1 MPETETLSDRVSQLS
16 PAKRALMERWKRG
29 EFAGVGGARTIP
41 PRPRNEPLPQSFAQQ
56 RLWFLDQLV
65 PGSPAYNMPTGV
77 RLSGALDAR
86 ALGAALGEVVRRHE
100 ALRTTFGTHGDLP
113 VQLVRPNLEV
123 GLPTLDLSAL
133 PEREREAE
141 SLRLAREEANRPF
154 DLTKGPLL
162 RATLVRLADEE
173 HLLLLTTHH
182 IISDGWSIGILV
194 REIAEL
200 YEAFLTGAPSPL
212 AELPIQYGDYAAW
225 ERKRFQGGALDEQ
238 LAYWKRRLDGAPT
251 VLDLPTD
258 FPRPP
263 VQTFRG
269 ASHSFFLPRALYEAV
284 QSLCQREGVTPFMA
298 LLAAFEVLLYRYS
311 GQRDMLVGTPVANR
325 QHVETEGLVGCFA
338 NTLVLRGELSDA
350 QTFGELLRATRATA
364 LEAFAHQDV
373 PFEHLVD
380 ELQAQRDMSRNPL
393 FQVMFVLQNAPMGE
407 MRLRGLTLDLLKA
420 DNRTAKFDLWLSVTE
435 GDEQPFVTMQFNTDL
450 YRRDTV
456 ERMCGHYLRL
466 LEAFTARPDLR
477 LSEAPLMSDAE
488 RAQVVEGWNDT
499 RVEYPP
505 HLTLHELFEA
515 QAERTPDA
523 VAVVS
528 EAGRLTYAELDR
540 RANGLA
546 RRLVR
551 LGVGP
556 EVLVGV
562 LMERSSEMVVALL
575 GILKAGGA
583 YVPLDPD
590 YPQERTA
597 FVLEDTRLR
606 VILTQ
611 THLEGQAP
619 PTGARVIS
627 LDAELDSLAE
637 EGAGESDAPHA
648 RTGGADNL
656 AYVIYTSGS
665 TGRPKGVM
673 VAHRG
678 VCNRLLWMQDEYRL
692 DETDVVL
699 QKTPF
704 SFDVSVWEFFWPLM
718 TGARLVMARP
728 GGHRDAAY
736 LTEVVRREGVTTM
749 HFVPPM
755 LRLFV
760 EEPSFQDCAGLRRV
774 VCSGEALPAEFQKR
788 FFAASHAGLHNLY
801 GPTEASVDVTFW
813 ACERESDSHTV
824 PIGRPVA
831 NTQIYL
837 LDRHLRPV
845 PAGVPAELY
854 IGGVQLARGYLN
866 RPELTAERFI
876 PDPFSSEPGA
886 RLYRTG
892 DLARYLPE
900 GQIEFLGRTDDQ
912 VKIRGLRIEPGEIEA
927 ALREH
932 PAVEDV
938 VVLAREDTPGEKRL
952 AAYLVLCEG
961 AEAAG
966 DAADERPARGSLGAE
981 RVAEWERVFEDA
993 YADESGGTDATFN
1006 ITSWNSSYTG
1016 EPIPSEEM
1024 REWVEGTVGRVL
1036 ARRPARVLEVGCG
1049 TGLLLFR
1056 IAPHCAEY
1064 CGTDI
1069 SQAALDYVA
1078 RHWNGA
1084 AAPPRLLRRSAD
1096 DFEGIEPGT
1105 FDAVILNS
1113 VAQYFPGAAYLAR
1126 VLEQAVEAVADGGF
1140 VFVGD
1145 VRSLPLLE
1153 AFHAGVELVHA
1164 PDELSVEHF
1173 RQRVKR
1179 RVAQERELALDP
1191 AFFKALAAGLP
1202 RISRVEASPR
1212 RGRFDNEMTRYRY
1225 DVVLRVGRE
1234 RDAQAPPR
1242 SLDWQRERLTLEGLS
1257 RRFVEG
1263 RPAPLAARRVPDAR
1277 VEQDLRVLSLMSG
1290 PGAPATVGDLRRLL
1304 REESRAGVHP
1314 EDVWRLAEELSCEVE
1329 VLCASDADARGRFD
1343 AVLSDASEDVARDA
1357 FAEPTGTEET
1367 RPDVSLAAYANNPLG
1382 DRLAREF
1389 VPALRA
1395 KLKAE
1400 LPEYMMPSAFV
1411 VLSSLPL
1418 LPNGKVNRAALPAPV
1433 VAAESP
1439 DEFVAPSTETERVL
1453 AEVWAASLGLER
1465 VSVRSNFFELGGD
1478 SIGIIQIVARVNA
1491 AGLRL
1496 TTKQMFQS
1504 PTVAELAAAIDAGRA
1519 DAPHEVER
1527 AGPFALT
1534 PGQRRFF
1541 ERAPR
1546 HPDLWGEAFV
1556 VEVPGDFGPAAEE
1569 ILRQVAERHEAL
1581 RLRFEEDGGWKPA
1594 YRQGEES
1601 LPVTRVAAQDRADET
1616 EGRALESAAVELRAG
1631 LSLSEG
1637 PLMRAA
1643 FFEPVDGASARLLL
1657 VAHQLIAGERS
1668 WRVLLEDLEVAYRR
1682 TALREAAEFP
1692 ARSDSPRRWA
1702 EWLAEREQ
1710 KLEGLREC
1718 ERRLASDASAALA
1731 LPADCA
1737 DEETADLNTEAAS
1750 ARVSVSLSREE
1761 TEALFGVAGE
1771 AYGTSADEL
1780 LLAALALTL
1789 SDWTGGGA
1797 VLIDV
1802 EEDARERPDARL
1814 DLSRTVGR
1822 FDVVYPLLLE
1832 AGGAARIEETVKGVK
1847 ERVRSASGQGLS
1859 YEQLRH
1865 GGDGRAS
1872 RLPTAAQLKYRAV
1885 GTAPPPDAA
1894 TLRGEA
1900 LRLPPAEP
1908 KAPRP
1913 YLIEVNPLVA
1923 AGRLRVEWEY
1933 GARVHRGATVERLAE
1948 AFREHLSAVVRHCS
1962 TPGRRGY
1969 TPSDFP
1975 LARLDQRQLDRLFA
1989 GAGHLEDLYPLAP
2002 MQRYMAHRHR
2012 HQHVP
2017 GLYVI
2022 HMVTPLRNL
2031 RLNVEAF
2038 ERAFQ
2043 TVVARHAALR
2053 TSFVLDGLDTPM
2065 QAVWSHVGVPV
2076 ERHDWRGLDGDEQQR
2091 RIGEYVRE
2099 ARRRG
2104 IDLSAAPQM
2113 KLTLIRTE
2121 EDTYEFVWIFNYMI
2135 QEGWSYPLILKDFFA
2150 CYDAYA
2156 RGAEPELHEPGR
2168 YRDYAEWLSRQTLDG
2183 AAAFWRETLRGFD
2196 APTPLVESLPDNRTR
2211 PGDAYVQHKMVVSLA
2226 TTTALRALARR
2237 HQLTLH
2243 SVVQGAWALLLSA
2256 YTGERDVVFG
2266 SVSSGRPAELA
2277 GVENIVGSLNNLL
2290 PVRLRLR
2297 PEQALTAWLKELQAA
2312 QVEQRQY
2319 EHTSL
2324 LDVLEWC
2331 GLPKERLLFD
2341 SYLVFENYPFDESV
2355 LEHGRNWNLQ
2365 VSSAITQTEH
2375 PLRVQIWPL
2384 PASPMLI
2391 LTSYYPGK
2399 VGAEATGRLMEDFRK
2414 VLERVAAA
2422 GAEQTLGDLL
2432 RGGGA

>member
-1 MPETETLSDRVSQLS
+1 
-16 PAKRALMERWKRG
+16 MERWKRG
-29 EFAGVGGARTIP
+29 EFAGAGGARTIP
-41 PRPRNEPLPQSFAQQ
+41 PRPRHEPLPQSFAQQ

-65 PGSPAYNMPTGV
+65 PGSPAYNMPMGV

-86 ALGAALGEVVRRHE
+86 ALGAALNEVVRRHE
-100 ALRTTFGTHGDLP
+100 APRTTFGTHGGLP
-113 VQLVRPNLEV
+113 VQFILPSLEV
-123 GLPTLDLSAL
+123 GLPTIDLGAL
-133 PEREREAE
+133 PEQERETE
-141 SLRLAREEANRPF
+141 SLRLARDEANRPF
-154 DLTKGPLL
+154 DLTTGPLL
-162 RATLVRLADEE
+162 RAMLVRLAEQE
-173 HLLLLTTHH
+173 HILLLTTHH
-182 IISDGWSIGILV
+182 IISDGWSVGILM
-194 REIAEL
+194 REMAEL
-200 YEAFLTGAPSPL
+200 YEAFLTSAPSPL

-225 ERKRFQGGALDEQ
+225 ERKRFQSGVLDEQ
-238 LAYWKRRLDGAPT
+238 LLYWKRRLDGAPT
-251 VLDLPTD
+251 ILDLPTD

-269 ASHSFFLPRALYEAV
+269 ASHSFFLPRALHEAV
-284 QSLCQREGVTPFMA
+284 QSLCQRERVTPFMM
-298 LLAAFEVLLYRYS
+298 LLAAFEALLYRYS
-311 GQRDMLVGTPVANR
+311 GQRELLVGTPVANR
-325 QHVETEGLVGCFA
+325 QYVETEGLIGCFA
-338 NTLVLRGELSDA
+338 NTLVLRGDLSDA
-350 QTFGELLRATRATA
+350 QAFGELLHTTRTTA

-393 FQVMFVLQNAPMGE
+393 FQVMFVLQNAPLGE
-407 MRLRGLTLDLLKA
+407 MRLRGLTLDLVKA
-420 DNRTAKFDLWLSVTE
+420 DNRTAKFDLWLSITE
-435 GDEQPFVTMQFNTDL
+435 GDEPFITIQFNTDL
-450 YRRDTV
+450 YRRGTI
-456 ERMCGHYLRL
+456 ERLGGHYLRL

-477 LSEAPLMSDAE
+477 LPEAPLMSDAE
-488 RAQVVEGWNDT
+488 RAQVVKGWNDT
-499 RVEYPP
+499 SVEYPQ

-515 QAERTPDA
+515 QVKRTPDA

-528 EAGRLTYAELDR
+528 EVGRLTYAELDR
-540 RANGLA
+540 KANGLA

-556 EVLVGV
+556 DVPVCV
-562 LMERSSEMVVALL
+562 LMERSLEMVVALL
-575 GILKAGGA
+575 GIFKAGGA

-590 YPQERTA
+590 YPQDRLA
-597 FVLEDTRLR
+597 FVLEDTRSGVL
-606 VILTQ
+606 LTQ
-611 THLEGQAP
+611 SHLAGQTP
-619 PTGARVIS
+619 PTDARVIN
-627 LDAELDSLAE
+627 LDAELDSLA
-637 EGAGESDAPHA
+637 GESHDPLPL
-648 RTGGADNL
+648 RGGADNL
-656 AYVIYTSGS
+656 TYIIYTSGS

-678 VCNRLLWMQDEYRL
+678 VCNRLLWMQDAYEL
-692 DETDVVL
+692 GETDVVL

-718 TGARLVMARP
+718 TGARLVMALP

-736 LTEVVRREGVTTM
+736 LAEVVRRESVTTM

-760 EEPSFQDCAGLRRV
+760 EEPSFRDCDSLRRV
-774 VCSGEALPAEFQKR
+774 VCSGEALPVEFQKR
-788 FFAASHAGLHNLY
+788 FFAASGAELHNLY

-813 ACERESDSHTV
+813 ACEREPGSHTI

-866 RPELTAERFI
+866 RPELTAGRFI
-876 PDPFSSEPGA
+876 PDPFSVEPGA

-892 DLARYLPE
+892 DLARYLSE

-927 ALREH
+927 ALRQH

-938 VVLAREDTPGEKRL
+938 VVLAREDTPGERRL
-952 AAYLVLCEG
+952 AAYLVLGES
-961 AEAAG
+961 AEAPG
-966 DAADERPARGSLGAE
+966 DVEDERPARGRLGGE
-981 RVAEWERVFEDA
+981 RVSEWERVFDEA
-993 YADESGGTDATFN
+993 YADESSVTDSTFN

-1016 EPIPSEEM
+1016 EPIPTEEM
-1024 REWVEGTVGRVL
+1024 REWVDTTVERIL
-1036 ARRPARVLEVGCG
+1036 SLRPRRILEIGCG
-1049 TGLLLFR
+1049 TGLILFR

-1064 CGTDI
+1064 WGTDI
-1069 SQAALDYVA
+1069 SPAALDYVT
-1078 RHWNGA
+1078 RCWKGLE
-1084 AAPPRLLRRSAD
+1084 PPRLLRRRAD
-1096 DFEGIEPGT
+1096 DFMGIEPET

-1113 VAQYFPGAAYLAR
+1113 VVQYFPGAAYLAR
-1126 VLEQAVEAVADGGF
+1126 VLEQAAETVTDGGF
-1140 VFVGD
+1140 IFVGD
-1145 VRSLPLLE
+1145 VRSLSLLE
-1153 AFHAGVELVHA
+1153 AFQAGVELGHA
-1164 PDELSVEHF
+1164 PDELSLEHF

-1191 AFFKALAAGLP
+1191 AFFRALAGVLP
-1202 RISRVEASPR
+1202 RINRVEAYPR

-1225 DVVLRVGRE
+1225 DVVLRIGHG
-1234 RDAQAPPR
+1234 RDAQAAPPR
-1242 SLDWQRERLTLEGLS
+1242 LDWQRERLTLESLS
-1257 RRFVEG
+1257 RRFVDS
-1263 RPAPLAARRVPDAR
+1263 RPAPLAACRVPDAR
-1277 VEQDLRVLSLMSG
+1277 VERDLRALSLMEG
-1290 PGAPATVGDLRRLL
+1290 PNAPATVGDLKRLL
-1304 REESRAGVHP
+1304 GEENWVGIHP
-1314 EDVWRLAEELSCEVE
+1314 QDVWHLAHDLSCEVE
-1329 VLCASDADARGRFD
+1329 VLCTSEAAARGCFD
-1343 AVLSDASEDVARDA
+1343 AVLSDVSEDGARGA
-1357 FAEPTGTEET
+1357 FAAWEAPEET
-1367 RPDVSLAAYANNPLG
+1367 RADVSLAAYANNPLG

-1400 LPEYMMPSAFV
+1400 LPEYMMPAAFV

-1433 VAAESP
+1433 VAAELSGEFIAP
-1439 DEFVAPSTETERVL
+1439 DTETERVL

-1465 VSVRSNFFELGGD
+1465 VSVNSNFFELGGD

-1496 TTKQMFQS
+1496 TTKQMFES
-1504 PTVAELAAAIDAGRA
+1504 PTVAELAAVIDAGRA
-1519 DAPHEVER
+1519 DAPHEVEHD
-1527 AGPFALT
+1527 GPVALT

-1556 VEVPGDFGPAAEE
+1556 MEVPRDFGPASEE
-1569 ILRQVAERHEAL
+1569 ILHQVAARHEALSL
-1581 RLRFEEDGGWKPA
+1581 RLRFEDGGRKPA
-1594 YRQGEES
+1594 YQRGEES
-1601 LPVTRVAAQDRADET
+1601 IPLTRIAGREAVAVDDGHAIESVAA
-1616 EGRALESAAVELRAG
+1616 GLRAG

-1643 FFEPVDGASARLLL
+1643 FFEPVDGAHARLLL
-1657 VAHQLIAGERS
+1657 VAHSLIAGECS

-1682 TALREAAEFP
+1682 TVLGAAVEFHP
-1692 ARSDSPRRWA
+1692 RSNSPQRWS
-1702 EWLAEREQ
+1702 EWLAEQERN
-1710 KLEGLREC
+1710 LEGRREPEC
-1718 ERRLASDASAALA
+1718 QLAPDAEAAHA
-1731 LPADCA
+1731 LPIDYA
-1737 DEETADLNTEAAS
+1737 DETAGAHTEDAAR
-1750 ARVSVSLSREE
+1750 RVSRSLSREE
-1761 TEALFGVAGE
+1761 TAALLGGASN
-1771 AYGTSADEL
+1771 AYGTTADEL

-1789 SDWTGGGA
+1789 SDWVEGGA
-1797 VLIDV
+1797 VPIDV
-1802 EEDARERPDARL
+1802 EEDARGKPDARL
-1814 DLSRTVGR
+1814 NLSRTVGR
-1822 FDVVYPLLLE
+1822 FDLVYPLRLE
-1832 AGGAARIEETVKGVK
+1832 AGGAAQIAETVKGVK
-1847 ERVRSASGQGLS
+1847 ECVRRASPQGLS
-1859 YEQLRH
+1859 SELLRV
-1865 GGDGRAS
+1865 GDERAR
-1872 RLPTAAQLKYRAV
+1872 RLPTPAQLKYRAI
-1885 GTAPPPDAA
+1885 GAA
-1894 TLRGEA
+1894 SPSGSATWRGEA

-1908 KAPRP
+1908 QALRP
-1913 YLIEVNPLVA
+1913 YVIEVKPCLA
-1923 AGRLRVEWEY
+1923 DGRLCVEWEY
-1933 GARVHRGATVERLAE
+1933 DAHVHLSATVEKLAE
-1948 AFREHLSAVVRHCS
+1948 AFREHLKAVVGHCL

-1975 LARLDQRQLDRLFA
+1975 LAQLDQRQLDHLFS
-1989 GAGHLEDLYPLAP
+1989 GTGHLEDLYPLAP

-2038 ERAFQ
+2038 ERAWAK
-2043 TVVARHAALR
+2043 VVARHAALR
-2053 TSFVLDGLDTPM
+2053 TTFVLDGLDTPM
-2065 QAVWSHVGVPV
+2065 QAVWSQVSVPV
-2076 ERHDWRGLDGDEQQR
+2076 EQHDWRGLDGDEQQR

-2113 KLTLIRTE
+2113 KLTLFRTE

-2156 RGAEPELHEPGR
+2156 RDAEPALHEPGR
-2168 YRDYAEWLSRQTLDG
+2168 YRDYAAWLRRQTLDG
-2183 AAAFWRETLRGFD
+2183 AEAFWRGMLRGFD
-2196 APTPLVESLPDNRTR
+2196 APTPLVESLADNRTQA
-2211 PGDAYVQHKMVVSLA
+2211 GDAYVQHKMVISLA
-2226 TTTALRALARR
+2226 TTTALRSLARR

-2243 SVVQGAWALLLSA
+2243 SVVQGAWALLLSVR
-2256 YTGERDVVFG
+2256 TGERDVVFG

-2277 GVENIVGSLNNLL
+2277 EVESIVGSLNNLL
-2290 PVRLRLR
+2290 PVRLHLR
-2297 PEQALTAWLKELQAA
+2297 PEQALTSWLKELQAA

-2319 EHTSL
+2319 EHSSL
-2324 LDVLEWC
+2324 LDVLDWC

-2391 LTSYYPGK
+2391 LTSYYPSR
-2399 VGAEATGRLMEDFRK
+2399 VGPEAVERLMEDFRR
-2414 VLERVAAA
+2414 VLDRVAA
-2422 GAEQTLGDLL
+2422 GTDQTLGDLF
-2432 RGGGA
+2432 RGMGA

>member
-1 MPETETLSDRVSQLS
+1 MPETETLSERVSQLS
-16 PAKRALMERWKRG
+16 PAKRALMERFKRG
-29 EFAGVGGARTIP
+29 EFSGVGGARTIP

-65 PGSPAYNMPTGV
+65 PGSPAYNMATGV
-77 RLSGALDAR
+77 RLKGALDAR
-86 ALGAALGEVVRRHE
+86 ALGAALAEVVRRHE
-100 ALRTTFGTHGDLP
+100 ALRTTFGTHGGLP
-113 VQLVRPNLEV
+113 VQLVQPSLEV
-123 GLPTLDLSAL
+123 GPPTVDLSAL
-133 PEREREAE
+133 PEQEREAE
-141 SLRLAREEANRPF
+141 SQRLAREEANRPF
-154 DLTKGPLL
+154 DLTGGPLL
-162 RATLVRLADEE
+162 RAALVRLAEQE
-173 HLLLLTTHH
+173 HILLLTTHH

-200 YEAFLTGAPSPL
+200 YEAFLAGASSPL

-238 LAYWKRRLDGAPT
+238 LAYWKRRLEGAPT
-251 VLDLPTD
+251 ILDLPTD

-269 ASHSFFLPRALYEAV
+269 ASHSFFLPRTLYESV
-284 QSLCQREGVTPFMA
+284 QSLCRREGVTPFMA
-298 LLAAFEVLLYRYS
+298 LLAAFEVMLYRYS

-350 QTFGELLRATRATA
+350 QTFAELLRATRTTA

-373 PFEHLVD
+373 PFEHLVN

-393 FQVMFVLQNAPMGE
+393 FQVMFVLQNTPMGE

-420 DNRTAKFDLWLSVTE
+420 DNRTAKFDLWLSITE
-435 GDEQPFVTMQFNTDL
+435 GDEPFVTMQFNTDL

-456 ERMCGHYLRL
+456 ERMCVHYLRL
-466 LEAFTARPDLR
+466 LEAFAARPGLR

-505 HLTLHELFEA
+505 HPTLHELFEA
-515 QAERTPDA
+515 QARRTPDA
-523 VAVVS
+523 IAVVS
-528 EAGRLTYAELDR
+528 QAGRMTYAELDR
-540 RANGLA
+540 RADGLA

-556 EVLVGV
+556 DVLVGV
-562 LMERSSEMVVALL
+562 LMERSLEMVVALL

-590 YPQERTA
+590 YPKDRTA

-606 VILTQ
+606 ILLTQ
-611 THLEGQAP
+611 SHLAERK
-619 PTGARVIS
+619 PTTDVRVIN
-627 LDAELDSLAE
+627 LDAELDALAE
-637 EGAGESDAPHA
+637 EGAGEGDAPSV
-648 RTGGADNL
+648 RRGGADSL

-678 VCNRLLWMQDEYRL
+678 VCNRLLWMQEEYRL
-692 DETDVVL
+692 DATDVVL
-699 QKTPF
+699 QKTPY

-718 TGARLVMARP
+718 TGARLVMALP

-760 EEPSFQDCAGLRRV
+760 EEPTFRDCASLRRV
-774 VCSGEALPAEFQKR
+774 VCSGEALPVEFQKR
-788 FFAASHAGLHNLY
+788 FFAASRAELHNLY

-813 ACERESDSHTV
+813 ACERETDSHTV

-837 LDRHLRPV
+837 LDRHLQPV

-876 PDPFSSEPGA
+876 PDPFSRAPGA

-892 DLARYLPE
+892 DLARYLAE

-938 VVLAREDTPGEKRL
+938 VVLAREDAPGEKRL
-952 AAYLVLCEG
+952 AAYLVLDES

-966 DAADERPARGSLGAE
+966 DAEDEKQSSVPLGAE
-981 RVAEWERVFEDA
+981 RVAEWERVFDDA
-993 YADESGGTDATFN
+993 YADESGATDPTFN

-1016 EPIPSEEM
+1016 EPIPAEEM
-1024 REWVEGTVGRVL
+1024 REWVEQTVGHIL
-1036 ARRPARVLEVGCG
+1036 ARRPARVLEIGCG

-1078 RHWNGA
+1078 RHWNREA
-1084 AAPPRLLRRSAD
+1084 SPPPRLLRRNAAD
-1096 DFEGIEPGT
+1096 FDGIEPGT
-1105 FDAVILNS
+1105 FDAVVLNS

-1126 VLEQAVEAVADGGF
+1126 VLERAVAAVADGGF

-1153 AFHAGVELVHA
+1153 AFHAGVELCHA
-1164 PDELSVEHF
+1164 PNELSLEHF
-1173 RQRVKR
+1173 RQRVRR

-1191 AFFKALAAGLP
+1191 AFFDALAGVVP
-1202 RISRVEASPR
+1202 RISRVEARPK

-1225 DVVLRVGRE
+1225 DVVLRVGRV
-1234 RDAQAPPR
+1234 RDAEEPPR
-1242 SLDWQRERLTLEGLS
+1242 SLDWQRERLMLEDFGG
-1257 RRFVEG
+1257 RFVES
-1263 RPAPLAARRVPDAR
+1263 RPSALAARRVPDAR
-1277 VEQDLRVLSLMSG
+1277 VERDLRALSLSDG
-1290 PGAPATVGDLRRLL
+1290 SGAPPTVGDLKRRLH
-1304 REESRAGVHP
+1304 EESRVGVHP
-1314 EDVWRLAEELSCEVE
+1314 EDVWRLADELSCEVE
-1329 VLCASDADARGRFD
+1329 LLCPTDADALGCFD
-1343 AVLSDASEDVARDA
+1343 AVLFDVAEVGA
-1357 FAEPTGTEET
+1357 SGGFADTKTPEEM
-1367 RPDVSLAAYANNPLG
+1367 RSDVSLGAYANNPLG

-1389 VPALRA
+1389 VPALRS

-1418 LPNGKVNRAALPAPV
+1418 LPNGKVNRAALPAPI
-1433 VAAESP
+1433 VAAEAP
-1439 DEFVAPSTETERVL
+1439 DEFVAPSTETERLL

-1504 PTVAELAAAIDAGRA
+1504 PTVAELAAAIDAERA
-1519 DAPHEVER
+1519 DMSHEVER
-1527 AGPFALT
+1527 DGPVALT

-1546 HPDLWGEAFV
+1546 HPDLWGDAFV
-1556 VEVPGDFGPAAEE
+1556 FDVPRDFGPASEE
-1569 ILRQVAERHEAL
+1569 ILREVAERHEAL
-1581 RLRFEEDGGWKPA
+1581 RLRLRFEDGGWKPS
-1594 YRQGEES
+1594 YRQGAES
-1601 LPVTRVAAQDRADET
+1601 IPVTHIAEQDLADGEC
-1616 EGRALESAAVELRAG
+1616 RSLESAAVELRAS

-1643 FFEPVDGASARLLL
+1643 FFEPADGERARLLL
-1657 VAHQLIAGERS
+1657 VAHRLVADERS
-1668 WRVLLEDLEVAYRR
+1668 WRVLSEDLEVAYRR
-1682 TALREAAEFP
+1682 AALREAVEFN
-1692 ARSDSPRRWA
+1692 ARCDSPRRWS
-1702 EWLAEREQ
+1702 ELLAGQEQ
-1710 KLEGLREC
+1710 KLGRLREY
-1718 ERRLASDASAALA
+1718 ESQHAPDAAETRA

-1737 DEETADLNTEAAS
+1737 DDETVNFNTEAE
-1750 ARVSVSLSREE
+1750 ARRVTVTLSREE
-1761 TEALFGVAGE
+1761 TEALFVGAND

-1789 SDWTGGGA
+1789 SEWTGGGA

-1802 EEDARERPDARL
+1802 EEDAREKTGARL

-1822 FDVVYPLLLE
+1822 FDVVYSLRLE
-1832 AGGAARIEETVKGVK
+1832 AGGAERIEETVKSVK
-1847 ERVRSASGQGLS
+1847 ERVRGASRHGLS
-1859 YEQLRH
+1859 YE
-1865 GGDGRAS
+1865 
-1872 RLPTAAQLKYRAV
+1872 LPPTTAQLKYRAV
-1885 GTAPPPDAA
+1885 GASDVKEPSDSA

-1900 LRLPPAEP
+1900 LCLPPAE
-1908 KAPRP
+1908 AQARRP
-1913 YLIEVNPLVA
+1913 YLIEVNPVLA
-1923 AGRLRVEWEY
+1923 DGLLRVEWEY

-1948 AFREHLSAVVRHCS
+1948 AFREYLKAVVGHCS

-1975 LARLDQRQLDRLFA
+1975 LARLDQPSLDRLFA
-1989 GAGHLEDLYPLAP
+1989 GVGHLEDLYPLAP

-2065 QAVWSHVGVPV
+2065 QAVWSRVSVPV
-2076 ERHDWRGLDGDEQQR
+2076 EQHDWRGLDGEEQQR

-2113 KLTLIRTE
+2113 KLTLFRTE

-2156 RGAEPELHEPGR
+2156 RGAEPELHEPGL
-2168 YRDYAEWLSRQTLDG
+2168 YHDYAAWLRGQTLDG
-2183 AAAFWRETLRGFD
+2183 AEAYWQETLCGFD

-2211 PGDAYVQHKMVVSLA
+2211 PGDEYVQHEMIVSLA

-2243 SVVQGAWALLLSA
+2243 SVVQGAWGLLLSS

-2297 PEQALTAWLKELQAA
+2297 EGQPLTSWLKELQAA

-2391 LTSYYPGK
+2391 LTSYYPSK
-2399 VGAEATGRLMEDFRK
+2399 VSPEATERLMEDFRK
-2414 VLERVAAA
+2414 VLERMAA
-2422 GAEQTLGDLL
+2422 GTEQTLGDLL
-2432 RGGGA
+2432 RGAGE

>member
-1 MPETETLSDRVSQLS
+1 MSETETLSERVSQLS

-41 PRPRNEPLPQSFAQQ
+41 PRPRHEPLPQSFAQQ

-65 PGSPAYNMPTGV
+65 SGSPAYNMPTGV
-77 RLSGALDAR
+77 RLNGALDAR
-86 ALGAALGEVVRRHE
+86 ALGAALDEVTRRHE

-113 VQLVRPNLEV
+113 VQFVRPSLEV
-123 GLPTLDLSAL
+123 GLPVIDLSAR
-133 PEREREAE
+133 PEQEREAE

-154 DLTKGPLL
+154 DLTTGPLL
-162 RATLVRLADEE
+162 RATLLRLAEEE
-173 HLLLLTTHH
+173 HILLLTTHH

-200 YEAFLTGAPSPL
+200 YEAFLTSAPSPL

-225 ERKRFQGGALDEQ
+225 ERKRFQSGLLDEQ
-238 LAYWKRRLDGAPT
+238 LAYWKQRLGGAPAI
-251 VLDLPTD
+251 LDLPTD

-298 LLAAFEVLLYRYS
+298 LLAAFEVLLSRYS
-311 GQRDMLVGTPVANR
+311 GQRDLLVGTPVANR

-350 QTFGELLRATRATA
+350 QTFAALLRATRTSA

-393 FQVMFVLQNAPMGE
+393 FQVMFVLQNAPIGE

-420 DNRTAKFDLWLSVTE
+420 DNRTAKFDLWLSITE
-435 GDEQPFVTMQFNTDL
+435 GDEPFITMQFNTDL

-456 ERMCGHYLRL
+456 ERMGGHYLRL
-466 LEAFTARPDLR
+466 LEAFIARPDLR
-477 LSEAPLMSDAE
+477 LCEAPLMSDAE
-488 RAQVVEGWNDT
+488 QTRIIEDWNDT
-499 RVEYPP
+499 RVAYPA

-515 QAERTPDA
+515 QVKRTPNA

-528 EAGRLTYAELDR
+528 EAGCLTYAELDR

-546 RRLVR
+546 HRLVH
-551 LGVGP
+551 LGVGRD
-556 EVLVGV
+556 VLVGV
-562 LMERSSEMVVALL
+562 LMERSLEMVVALF

-590 YPQERTA
+590 YPKDRTA
-597 FVLEDTRLR
+597 FVLADTRLS
-606 VILTQ
+606 VLLAQSHLAAQ
-611 THLEGQAP
+611 TP
-619 PTGARVIS
+619 PTGARIIN
-627 LDAELDSLAE
+627 LDAECDSFAV
-637 EGAGESDAPHA
+637 ESDEPPP
-648 RTGGADNL
+648 RRGGADNL

-678 VCNRLLWMQDEYRL
+678 VCNRLLWMQDEYEL
-692 DETDVVL
+692 CETDVVL
-699 QKTPF
+699 QKTPL
-704 SFDVSVWEFFWPLM
+704 SFDVSVWEFFWPLLM
-718 TGARLVMARP
+718 GARLVMALP

-736 LTEVVRREGVTTM
+736 LCEVVRREGVTTM

-760 EEPSFQDCAGLRRV
+760 EEPSFRDGASLRRV
-774 VCSGEALPAEFQKR
+774 VCSGEALPVEFQKR
-788 FFAASHAGLHNLY
+788 FFAASDAELHNLY

-813 ACERESDSHTV
+813 ACERETDSHIV

-837 LDRHLRPV
+837 LDRYLQPV

-876 PDPFSSEPGA
+876 PDPFSTEPGA

-892 DLARYLPE
+892 DLARYLHE
-900 GQIEFLGRTDDQ
+900 GQIEFLRRTDDQ

-932 PAVEDV
+932 QAVKDV

-952 AAYLVLCEG
+952 VAYLVLGEG
-961 AEAAG
+961 E
-966 DAADERPARGSLGAE
+966 DERPAGGRLDDE
-981 RVAEWERVFEDA
+981 RVAEWERVFEHA
-993 YADESGGTDATFN
+993 YADESGVTDATFN

-1016 EPIPSEEM
+1016 EPIPAAEM
-1024 REWVEGTVGRVL
+1024 REWVEQTVERIRHL
-1036 ARRPARVLEVGCG
+1036 HPRRVLEIGCG

-1069 SQAALDYVA
+1069 SQAALDYIT
-1078 RHWNGA
+1078 RRWHGS
-1084 AAPPRLLRRSAD
+1084 APPRLLRRSAD
-1096 DFEGIEPGT
+1096 DFKSIEPET
-1105 FDAVILNS
+1105 FDTVILNS
-1113 VAQYFPGAAYLAR
+1113 VTQYFPGADYLAR
-1126 VLEQAVEAVADGGF
+1126 VLEQAVASVADGGF

-1145 VRSLPLLE
+1145 VRSLPLVE
-1153 AFHAGVELVHA
+1153 AFHAGVELSHA
-1164 PDELSVEHF
+1164 PDELSLEHF
-1173 RQRVKR
+1173 RKRVSR

-1191 AFFKALAAGLP
+1191 AFFHALAGVVP
-1202 RISRVEASPR
+1202 RISRVEARPK

-1225 DVVLRVGRE
+1225 DVVLSVGRVRAAE
-1234 RDAQAPPR
+1234 APPR
-1242 SLDWQRERLTLEGLS
+1242 SLDWQRDRLTLESLS
-1257 RRFVEG
+1257 RLYVES
-1263 RPAPLAARRVPDAR
+1263 RPAPLAACRVPDAR
-1277 VEQDLRVLSLMSG
+1277 VERDLRALSLMTKQG
-1290 PGAPATVGDLRRLL
+1290 GPATVGDLKRLL
-1304 REESRAGVHP
+1304 REESWAGVHP
-1314 EDVWRLAEELSCEVE
+1314 EDVWRLADEHSCEVE
-1329 VLCASDADARGRFD
+1329 LFCPSGADARGCFD
-1343 AVLSDASEDVARDA
+1343 AILSDVSEDGAHSSFTD
-1357 FAEPTGTEET
+1357 PMTTEET
-1367 RPDVSLAAYANNPLG
+1367 RPEVSFAAYANNPLG

-1411 VLSSLPL
+1411 VLSGLPL

-1433 VAAESP
+1433 AAESP
-1439 DEFVAPSTETERVL
+1439 DEFVAPGTETEQVL
-1453 AEVWAASLGLER
+1453 AKVWAASLGLER
-1465 VSVRSNFFELGGD
+1465 VSVKSNFFELGGD

-1491 AGLRL
+1491 AGFRL

-1504 PTVAELAAAIDAGRA
+1504 PTISELAAAIDAARA
-1519 DAPHEVER
+1519 AAPHEVEPD
-1527 AGPFALT
+1527 GPVSLT

-1541 ERAPR
+1541 ERAPQR
-1546 HPDLWGEAFV
+1546 PDLWGEAFV
-1556 VEVPGDFGPAAEE
+1556 VEVPRDFGPALEE

-1581 RLRFEEDGGWKPA
+1581 RLRLRFEDGGWKPA
-1594 YRQGEES
+1594 YRQGAES
-1601 LPVTRVAAQDRADET
+1601 IPFTRIAAQDPSDET
-1616 EGRALESAAVELRAG
+1616 KGRVLESTAVELMAG

-1643 FFEPVDGASARLLL
+1643 FFEAVDGAGASLLL
-1657 VAHQLIAGERS
+1657 VAHSLIADERS
-1668 WRVLLEDLEVAYRR
+1668 WRVLLEDLGVAYRR
-1682 TALREAAEFP
+1682 TVLREAIEFP
-1692 ARSDSPRRWA
+1692 ARSDSPQRWS
-1702 EWLAEREQ
+1702 EQLAEQEQ
-1710 KLEGLREC
+1710 NLEKLREC
-1718 ERRLASDASAALA
+1718 ERRLTSDARAAHE
-1731 LPADCA
+1731 LPVDCA
-1737 DEETADLNTEAAS
+1737 DDETVNSNTEAEAR
-1750 ARVSVSLSREE
+1750 RVSVSLSREE
-1761 TEALFGVAGE
+1761 TAALFSSANE

-1789 SDWTGGGA
+1789 SDWTGGGG

-1802 EEDARERPDARL
+1802 EEDARGKLDARL

-1822 FDVVYPLLLE
+1822 FEVVYPLLLE
-1832 AGGAARIEETVKGVK
+1832 AGGANRIEETVKGIK
-1847 ERVRSASGQGLS
+1847 ERVRSASPHAMW
-1859 YEQLRH
+1859 YEL
-1865 GGDGRAS
+1865 
-1872 RLPTAAQLKYRAV
+1872 LPTAARLKYRAV
-1885 GTAPPPDAA
+1885 GAAAPSDPA

-1908 KAPRP
+1908 EAHRP
-1913 YLIEVNPLVA
+1913 YLVEVTPVWA
-1923 AGRLRVEWEY
+1923 DGCLRVEWEY
-1933 GARVHRGATVERLAE
+1933 GARVHRDATVEKLAE
-1948 AFREHLSAVVRHCS
+1948 AFRDHLLAVVGHCS

-1989 GAGHLEDLYPLAP
+1989 GVDHLEDLYPLAP
-2002 MQRYMAHRHR
+2002 MQRYMAYRHR

-2038 ERAFQ
+2038 GRAFQ

-2053 TSFVLDGLDTPM
+2053 TSFVLDGLETPM
-2065 QAVWSHVGVPV
+2065 QAVWSQANVPV
-2076 ERHDWRGLDGDEQQR
+2076 EQHDWRGDDAGEQQR
-2091 RIGEYVRE
+2091 RITEYVQE

-2113 KLTLIRTE
+2113 KLTLFRTE

-2156 RGAEPELHEPGR
+2156 HGAEPDLHEPGH
-2168 YRDYAEWLSRQTLDG
+2168 YHDYAAWLRRQTLDG
-2183 AAAFWRETLRGFD
+2183 AETFWRETLRGFN
-2196 APTPLVESLPDNRTR
+2196 APTPLVESLPDNRTQ
-2211 PGDAYVQHKMVVSLA
+2211 PGDAYVQHKMVISLA

-2243 SVVQGAWALLLSA
+2243 SVVQGAWALLLGS

-2290 PVRLRLR
+2290 PVRLRL
-2297 PEQALTAWLKELQAA
+2297 PEEQTLTAWLKELQAA

-2324 LDVLEWC
+2324 LDVLDWC
-2331 GLPKERLLFD
+2331 GLPKEGLLFD

-2391 LTSYYPGK
+2391 LTSYYPSK
-2399 VGAEATGRLMEDFRK
+2399 VSAEATGRLMQDFQK
-2414 VLERVAAA
+2414 MLERMAA
-2422 GAEQTLGDLL
+2422 GTEQTLGELL
-2432 RGGGA
+2432 RGAGGCR